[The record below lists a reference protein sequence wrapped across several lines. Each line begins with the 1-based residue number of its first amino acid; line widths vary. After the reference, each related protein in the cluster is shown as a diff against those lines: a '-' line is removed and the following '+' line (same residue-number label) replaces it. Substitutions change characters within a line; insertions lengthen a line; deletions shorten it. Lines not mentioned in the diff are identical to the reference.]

1 MTVLAGARD
10 PERGRRAVAA
20 LRAEGADVRL
30 LELDVTDA
38 ASVQAAAKR
47 VDEELGRLDVL
58 VNNAGVWVDGWRE
71 PAETTVQAL
80 RDTYEVN
87 VFGVVAVTN
96 AMLPLLRQSPAAR
109 VVNLSSPLGS
119 LALHADPASQVAGV
133 RLLAYNSS
141 KAALNAI
148 TLMYANQLRGTGI
161 LVNAVNPGYVATDLN
176 QHQGT
181 LTVQQGAIVPVQA
194 ATLAGDGPTGAFLGA
209 DGPLPW

>member
-1 MTVLAGARD
+1 MTTPATGGKAPERADGRIALVTGADKGLGREIVRRLGALGMTVLAGARD
-10 PERGRRAVAA
+10 PERGRRAVA
-20 LRAEGADVRL
+20 
-30 LELDVTDA
+30 
-38 ASVQAAAKR
+38 
-47 VDEELGRLDVL
+47 
-58 VNNAGVWVDGWRE
+58 
-71 PAETTVQAL
+71 AL

-119 LALHADPASQVAGV
+119 LALHADPASQIADV
-133 RLLAYNSS
+133 RLLAYNSA